1 MVSGFTDDRQVRGG
15 NRQFADNWELSAQ
28 RALTVMRALIDDG
41 VPASAVFA
49 AAFGPEQPVAS
60 TPTPPA
66 GRRTGGWR
74 WRRCRA
80 GVDPLAP
87 GVDLPARGVDPPA
100 PSIDAAARPA
110 SGAQALADL
119 AATVRAMAPAEALP
133 ELRALRRFR
142 RQWAQLRAEQRL
154 AGALAQVPAKAGP
167 LHSTGLAVRAIA
179 LMRARSPGYLQH
191 LVVHADALLWLEAAT
206 GDDALPLPSP
216 MRGAAPRR
224 PRPRT
229 GR

>member
-1 MVSGFTDDRQVRGG
+1 M
-15 NRQFADNWELSAQ
+15 ADLA
-28 RALTVMRALIDDG
+28 
-41 VPASAVFA
+41 PAE
-49 AAFGPEQPVAS
+49 AAFGALRARGADRLDPTRWAFTQALARRMAAWEGPVRQRLAARLAAALAQWQDELERAA
-60 TPTPPA
+60 PA
-66 GRRTGGWR
+66 L
-74 WRRCRA
+74 A
-80 GVDPLAP
+80 PGVDPLAP